1 LRLATLAQLTRLGIL
16 IAPLKTHGLKLF
28 TANQNAKERPYTM
41 NKPRT
46 DKAIKLA
53 QVATHIGT
61 VCGVPFYEHPT
72 LGDESP
78 LLYITAAGSVGVS
91 DFWELPDPIEFMEC
105 GPAMAFHD
113 PNAPF

>member
-1 LRLATLAQLTRLGIL
+1 
-16 IAPLKTHGLKLF
+16 
-28 TANQNAKERPYTM
+28 M

-78 LLYITAAGSVGVS
+78 LLYITAAGTVAIS
-91 DFWELPDPIEFMEC
+91 DFYELPDPIDFSEYA
-105 GPAMAFHD
+105 PANAFHV
-113 PNAPF
+113 PGQPF